1 MSSTTLIVTSILFFD
16 PLPNVRRHYR
26 LNLWVKSVVYSIY
39 SWRPTYESPF
49 FSDRVI
55 WIDCAAHGDFKTFLI
70 AHVILFWWVR
80 KILWNGSGSST
91 MLLNIVRASSEFQW
105 SKCESL
111 LMPKGSQSL
120 HITLL
125 FEGKTLIENLSSY
138 STKIPLRIQET
149 ILSR

>member
-1 MSSTTLIVTSILFFD
+1 MSDST
-16 PLPNVRRHYR
+16 RHFV
-26 LNLWVKSVVYSIY
+26 LMSMENFVK
-39 SWRPTYESPF
+39 R
-49 FSDRVI
+49 
-55 WIDCAAHGDFKTFLI
+55 
-70 AHVILFWWVR
+70 WWVH
-80 KILWNGSGSST
+80 SST
-91 MLLNIVRASSEFQW
+91 MLLNIVRASSKAQW
-105 SKCESL
+105 SECESF